1 VIGFNRGGI
10 PTEIS
15 VANQGSFS
23 ARWTGRH
30 LLEEI
35 GLRVVRYL
43 WEKCDLKAAALA
55 EMRECGLLGQDP
67 VRPGH
72 VGQSS
77 ALYSRRGI
85 KRVLF
90 QYS

>member
-43 WEKCDLKAAALA
+43 WEKCDLKLPPSPKCAN
-55 EMRECGLLGQDP
+55 
-67 VRPGH
+67 
-72 VGQSS
+72 VGF
-77 ALYSRRGI
+77 LDKI
-85 KRVLF
+85 LCVLVMLDNPARCIPDGE
-90 QYS
+90 

>member
-1 VIGFNRGGI
+1 MRYIVMDSTGGEI
-10 PTEIS
+10 PAEIS

-35 GLRVVRYL
+35 ELRVFSVFVGKVRS
-43 WEKCDLKAAALA
+43 KAPALA
-55 EMRECGLLGQDP
+55 EMRECRLLGQDP

-72 VGQSS
+72 VG
-77 ALYSRRGI
+77 
-85 KRVLF
+85 
-90 QYS
+90 